1 MFWQSFQTTTIA
13 IGQIFLLG
21 AIGFFLVRKNL
32 LGQEG
37 LGAISRLVMEVT
49 MPLFIFSKLVLNF
62 KFGLY
67 PNWWVFPLLSVLIT
81 VVGLLVGWSL
91 LGFIR
96 GKQTRRQFVSLIA
109 FQNSG
114 YLPLALIGALL
125 QGEQGD
131 TLFVYLFL
139 FLLGFNLLMF
149 SLGAY
154 ILTSHEKKQ
163 FEFKKLFSPPVVA
176 TLFSLLLIFFGLEKF
191 VPAAVIHPLRI
202 TGECTLPLAMF
213 VVGGNLAQINLK
225 HLEKRAILLV
235 LLAKLIILP
244 LFGLWVVL
252 NFNLPE
258 LISLLIIIQLAVP
271 SAASSSVIISHY
283 KKEDLLIS
291 QGIFMSHFF
300 SILTLPLFLSL
311 YFYLSNSR

>member
-1 MFWQSFQTTTIA
+1 
-13 IGQIFLLG
+13 
-21 AIGFFLVRKNL
+21 
-32 LGQEG
+32 
-37 LGAISRLVMEVT
+37 
-49 MPLFIFSKLVLNF
+49 
-62 KFGLY
+62 
-67 PNWWVFPLLSVLIT
+67 
-81 VVGLLVGWSL
+81 
-91 LGFIR
+91 
-96 GKQTRRQFVSLIA
+96 
-109 FQNSG
+109 
-114 YLPLALIGALL
+114 
-125 QGEQGD
+125 
-131 TLFVYLFL
+131 
-139 FLLGFNLLMF
+139 MF